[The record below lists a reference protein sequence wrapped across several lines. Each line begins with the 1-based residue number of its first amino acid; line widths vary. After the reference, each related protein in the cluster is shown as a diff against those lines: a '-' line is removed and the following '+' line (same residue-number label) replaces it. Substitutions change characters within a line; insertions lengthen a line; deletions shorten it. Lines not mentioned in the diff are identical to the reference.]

1 MDTEIPTNTPKTGDV
16 FADKYVIESV
26 LGIGGMG
33 VVLAAKHMQLGER
46 VAIKLMLPGAVTEEN
61 VGRFL
66 REARAA
72 IRIKSPHCVRVLDVA
87 ELANR
92 TPYMVM
98 EYLEGNDLSG
108 ILKERGPLPP
118 HVAVDWTLQ
127 ACEAIAEAHA
137 LQIVHR
143 DLKPSNLFLQ
153 RVSTGHELV
162 KVLDFGIS
170 KAGPSA
176 EGEMVMTRTSVM
188 MGSPL
193 YMSPEQLISS
203 KHVDARSDI
212 WALGVILFELVTGA
226 PPFNA
231 ETLPQLGAL
240 VLSGSAPLL
249 HTRNANAPLELSQ
262 VVATC
267 LQKSADDRFGNLAD
281 FATALAPLGTANAR
295 ASAERIVQI
304 LGMPQRRASLVLLN
318 APSLLAASV
327 VTTGGGW
334 GSVTPAEAAPLAVE
348 PNRRPRS
355 IAPFL
360 AAPLVLVAVAGGG
373 FLGFKNYQD
382 ARRAPVG
389 LATPSASTATTTS
402 AAPNVPAI
410 STAEPSALPLAAPST
425 SPRSTV
431 GPSAAGTTKKA
442 VAQASTVAS
451 SRPPA
456 AAVNA
461 PTTIV
466 ATAMSAQPVPI
477 PKPKSDHA
485 QSSKE

>member
-249 HTRNANAPLELSQ
+249 HTRP
-262 VVATC
+262 
-267 LQKSADDRFGNLAD
+267 
-281 FATALAPLGTANAR
+281 
-295 ASAERIVQI
+295 
-304 LGMPQRRASLVLLN
+304 RR
-318 APSLLAASV
+318 
-327 VTTGGGW
+327 
-334 GSVTPAEAAPLAVE
+334 
-348 PNRRPRS
+348 
-355 IAPFL
+355 
-360 AAPLVLVAVAGGG
+360 
-373 FLGFKNYQD
+373 
-382 ARRAPVG
+382 
-389 LATPSASTATTTS
+389 
-402 AAPNVPAI
+402 
-410 STAEPSALPLAAPST
+410 
-425 SPRSTV
+425 
-431 GPSAAGTTKKA
+431 
-442 VAQASTVAS
+442 
-451 SRPPA
+451 
-456 AAVNA
+456 
-461 PTTIV
+461 
-466 ATAMSAQPVPI
+466 
-477 PKPKSDHA
+477 
-485 QSSKE
+485 